1 MPAIHFE
8 ELLGRLCVVFH
19 HVFIEFE
26 NPFYTHY
33 VTPSLSSKNKLLHC
47 SILARSGQTGQEV
60 GDNILHSTAFA
71 VEQQATGTSKLR
83 EFKKYP
89 NRRIYDLDTS
99 KYVNL
104 EYLADLILAGS
115 SIKVKKADSEEDI
128 TQLILLQILADKE
141 KEDSAPLLTNLALEQ
156 LIRFASN
163 PYTRAASAF
172 IEQTLEF
179 LAQQNEIFFR
189 NFTANRNASNFNAFQ
204 DAMRFW
210 TNK

>member
-1 MPAIHFE
+1 M
-8 ELLGRLCVVFH
+8 
-19 HVFIEFE
+19 
-26 NPFYTHY
+26 
-33 VTPSLSSKNKLLHC
+33 
-47 SILARSGQTGQEV
+47 

-141 KEDSAPLLTNLALEQ
+141 KEEVRSVV
-156 LIRFASN
+156 
-163 PYTRAASAF
+163 
-172 IEQTLEF
+172 
-179 LAQQNEIFFR
+179 
-189 NFTANRNASNFNAFQ
+189 
-204 DAMRFW
+204 
-210 TNK
+210 

>member
-1 MPAIHFE
+1 MQW
-8 ELLGRLCVVFH
+8 
-19 HVFIEFE
+19 
-26 NPFYTHY
+26 YM
-33 VTPSLSSKNKLLHC
+33 
-47 SILARSGQTGQEV
+47 
-60 GDNILHSTAFA
+60 
-71 VEQQATGTSKLR
+71 
-83 EFKKYP
+83 
-89 NRRIYDLDTS
+89 
-99 KYVNL
+99 
-104 EYLADLILAGS
+104 ILAGS